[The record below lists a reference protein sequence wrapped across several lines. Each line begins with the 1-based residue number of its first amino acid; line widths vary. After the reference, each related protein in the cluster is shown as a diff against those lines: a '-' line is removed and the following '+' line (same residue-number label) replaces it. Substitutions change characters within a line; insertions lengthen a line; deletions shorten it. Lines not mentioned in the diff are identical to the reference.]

1 MRNRVTLPVA
11 AVALV
16 GVLVGW
22 ECRSQAAE
30 ADLEAINLLQ
40 KRVDAAIIAGDTES
54 YVALIADDAVLMP
67 PAAPPVIGKD
77 AIRSWN
83 EQMSR
88 QFRFQAYN
96 PVDDEVVV
104 AGKWA
109 FRRATAD
116 WILAPVAGGELIRD
130 SGKFI
135 IIYERQTDGSWRVAR
150 DIWNAN
156 SR

>member
-1 MRNRVTLPVA
+1 MRNRNSLLLPVITL
-11 AVALV
+11 AL
-16 GVLVGW
+16 GYGG
-22 ECRSQAAE
+22 CRSPASE
-30 ADLEAINLLQ
+30 ADLEALSTLQ
-40 KRVDAAIIAGDTES
+40 RRVDSAIIGGDTES
-54 YVALIADDAVLMP
+54 YLGLIADDAVLMP
-67 PAAPPVIGKD
+67 PNAPPVIGKD

-88 QFRFQAYN
+88 QFRFQSYN

-116 WILAPVAGGELIRD
+116 WTLTPVGGGEPIHS

-135 IIYERQTDGSWRVAR
+135 IIYERQPDGSWRVAR
-150 DIWNAN
+150 DIWNSN
-156 SR
+156 TR